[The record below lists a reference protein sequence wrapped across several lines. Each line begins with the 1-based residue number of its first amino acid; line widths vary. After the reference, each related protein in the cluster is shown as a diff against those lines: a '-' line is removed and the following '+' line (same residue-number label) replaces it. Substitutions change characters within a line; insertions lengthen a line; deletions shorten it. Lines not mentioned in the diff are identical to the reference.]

1 MASKIRNIG
10 NNSCIVTVSS
20 SEEVGVSTY
29 FPKRTDCA
37 AWLGLMCVK
46 KNTTTEL
53 EEPSGVC

>member
-1 MASKIRNIG
+1 M
-10 NNSCIVTVSS
+10 TVSS

-29 FPKRTDCA
+29 FPKRTGCA